1 MKILHKQTQAELG
14 MLLVAFIWGIT
25 FVLVKNAL
33 VDIGP
38 YLFLGIR
45 FILAFI
51 ILAVISSDTIKMV
64 TLPTLR
70 DGTLLGFFLLV
81 GYVFQTVGLQYTTA
95 SNAGFITGLSVVLVP
110 LLYSA
115 LNRTLP
121 TIGTICTVI
130 LAAAGLYLL
139 SVPAG
144 SLRLAYGDLL
154 VLVCAFAFAGHIV
167 FVDRLSHQH
176 HSSAITGVQIL
187 FVGIACLILGLLY
200 EPFPAVW
207 TRNAMVAIFIT
218 AVFATTLAYLLQNS
232 LQHYSTPTRIAV
244 ILTAE
249 PVFAALAGYLWA
261 GETFDIRGIV
271 GAGLILL
278 AMLLSILIRRK
289 KPSPAKG

>member
-1 MKILHKQTQAELG
+1 MRRTHRQTQAELG

-33 VDIGP
+33 ADIGP
-38 YLFLGIR
+38 YLFLGVR

-51 ILAVISSDTIKMV
+51 ILAVISNDTIKML

-70 DGTLLGFFLLV
+70 DGAWLGFFLLI
-81 GYVFQTVGLQYTTA
+81 GYGFQTVGLQYTTA
-95 SNAGFITGLSVVLVP
+95 ANAGFITGLSVVLVP
-110 LLYSA
+110 LLYAA

-121 TIGTICTVI
+121 TTATMGTVI

-144 SLRLAYGDLL
+144 SFQLAYGDLL
-154 VLVCAFAFAGHIV
+154 VLVCACAFACHIV

-187 FVGIACLILGLLY
+187 FVGIVCLLLGLLY

-207 TRNAMVAIFIT
+207 TKNALVAIFIT
-218 AVFATTLAYLLQNS
+218 AVFATTLAFLLQNS
-232 LQHYSTPTRIAV
+232 LQHYSTPTRIAI

-249 PVFAALAGYLWA
+249 PVFAAMAGYLWA
-261 GETFDIRGIV
+261 GETFDLRSII

-278 AMLLSILIRRK
+278 AMLLSVLTQRHR
-289 KPSPAKG
+289 